1 MDEQLDLAGIP
12 KPKKII
18 HGDDP
23 RVTEAIAEDGEGITD
38 ILLQGFN
45 AALSQRVGLVLIKLY
60 QHRQFI

>member
-23 RVTEAIAEDGEGITD
+23 RVTEPIAEDGEGITD
-38 ILLQGFN
+38 VLL
-45 AALSQRVGLVLIKLY
+45 
-60 QHRQFI
+60 